1 MSADTEP
8 PLITRPRAALLTAIT
23 AFGFVAVLLLAA
35 FASQLR
41 SGDDGRAH
49 VLSRSA
55 VGFSGLAEALRLSG
69 RTVVV
74 NRGLLPEGRSEGL
87 FIVTP
92 GPSAD
97 EAAIRPLGFKGPTL
111 VILDKWLVFG
121 DPKRP
126 GWVQKAGLRGAQG
139 GFLGQAERG
148 KGVAAPVLVAQAGT
162 FPTGRALTSGP
173 VESLQSFA
181 PKGWTP
187 VLRTTDGAVVLAR
200 APDRPIYVLADPD
213 LMNNHAL
220 KDERSFETALT
231 IVRSLSAGDGPVIFD
246 LRLNGLGRERSPLRL
261 LFDPPLTAVSLSL
274 AAAAALAGWQA
285 FARFGP
291 AQRRGRAIP
300 LGKAALVD
308 NSAALVRLAGRE
320 HRMAAGYAEMTC
332 QIAART
338 VGAPHELT
346 GQAQRRFL
354 DRLGRRRG
362 LSDSLDDLTM
372 RAATAQTPARALE
385 IAEKLYAWR
394 TSLLLET
401 RKTAEPVG

>member
-1 MSADTEP
+1 MSADAEA
-8 PLITRPRAALLTAIT
+8 PLITRPRAAQLTAIA

-74 NRGLLPEGRSEGL
+74 NRNVLPQGRSEGV

-97 EAAIRPLGFKGPTL
+97 EAAIRPLGFTGPTL
-111 VILDKWLVFG
+111 VILDKWQVFA

-126 GWVQKAGLRGAQG
+126 GWVQKVGLKDAQG
-139 GFLGQAERG
+139 GFLAQAERG
-148 KGVAAPVLVAQAGT
+148 KGVATPVLLGQAAP
-162 FPTGRALTSGP
+162 FPTGRTLNAGP
-173 VESLQSFA
+173 VQSLQSFA
-181 PKGWTP
+181 PKGWRP
-187 VLRTTDGAVVLAR
+187 ILRTTDGAVVLAQ

-220 KDERSFETALT
+220 KDERGFETALT
-231 IVRSLSAGDGPVIFD
+231 IVRSLSVGDGPVIFD

-274 AAAAALAGWQA
+274 GAAAALAGWLA

-291 AQRRGRAIP
+291 AQRRRRAIP

-332 QIAART
+332 QIAARA
-338 VGAPHELT
+338 VGAPHDLT
-346 GQAQRRFL
+346 GQTQRRFL

-372 RAATAQTPARALE
+372 RAATAQTAARALE
-385 IAEKLYAWR
+385 IAERLYTWR
-394 TSLLLET
+394 TSLLAQT
-401 RKTAEPVG
+401 RKPAEPVG

>member
-1 MSADTEP
+1 MSPDAEA
-8 PLITRPRAALLTAIT
+8 PLITRRRAALLTAIT
-23 AFGFVAVLLLAA
+23 AFGFVTVLLLAA

-41 SGDDGRAH
+41 SGNDGRAH

-74 NRGLLPEGRSEGL
+74 NRDVLPQGRIEGL

-111 VILDKWLVFG
+111 VILDKWLVFA
-121 DPKRP
+121 DPRRP
-126 GWVQKAGLRGAQG
+126 GWVQKAGLKDAQG
-139 GFLGQAERG
+139 GFLAQAERG
-148 KGVAAPVLVAQAGT
+148 KGPAAPVLVAQAAP
-162 FPTGRALTSGP
+162 FPLGQRLASGP

-187 VLRTTDGAVVLAR
+187 ILQTPEGTVVLAR

-220 KDERSFETALT
+220 KDERSFETALS

-274 AAAAALAGWQA
+274 GAAAALAGWQA

-291 AQRRGRAIP
+291 AQRRRRAIP

-320 HRMAAGYAEMTC
+320 HRMAAGYAEMTA
-332 QIAART
+332 QIAARA

-362 LSDSLDDLTM
+362 LTNSLDDLTL

-385 IAEKLYAWR
+385 IAQQLHAWR
-394 TSLLLET
+394 TALFSGT
-401 RKTAEPVG
+401 RKVSSPVD